1 MGTRHFAEAL
11 GLLVKTDYVDAWILA
26 RYGRLEGLEST
37 APLHLALTQL
47 QDPVLARRRFVDES
61 ASLGCPKQELE
72 SKAASPCPRVS
83 A

>member
-1 MGTRHFAEAL
+1 MGARRFAEAL
-11 GLLVKTDYVDAWILA
+11 GLLVKTNRVDARVLA
-26 RYGRLEGLEST
+26 RSGRLESMEAT
-37 APLHLALTQL
+37 ALLDPALTQL

-61 ASLGCPKQELE
+61 ASLGCPEQELE

>member
-11 GLLVKTDYVDAWILA
+11 GLLVKTDYVDAEVLA
-26 RYGRLEGLEST
+26 RYGRLEGMEAT
-37 APLHLALTQL
+37 APLDPALTQL
-47 QDPVLARRRFVDES
+47 QDPVLALWRFVDES
-61 ASLGCPKQELE
+61 ASLGCPEQELE